1 MWLKS
6 FKSPLVHH
14 LKICKF
20 LRCTIFEWDPAS
32 EQLVVAKRKY
42 YIHFRKFLLFTH
54 VLYVVAISLKLIL
67 GKDPIAAKCQGI
79 VFLVML
85 FGCLATRWNFSVI
98 SDPCQSM
105 NYFITWE
112 KSIRKN
118 GAMIPV
124 SIPEKIT
131 TLFLNT
137 FEVSLLLLH
146 VLIVVIQLNYPCAVP
161 FFGSLSPY
169 CQNGVWTAPC
179 WPVRVFMLA
188 GEVWL
193 WLQIGYDG
201 TFYAFYV
208 FYAAVVC
215 MLGYVRIVER

>member
-118 GAMIPV
+118 GKQRKLVIFQVWNFGAFLSMTNSFKLQITFNFELQYFSNLKYSRKMLAYFGNQV
-124 SIPEKIT
+124 S
-131 TLFLNT
+131 
-137 FEVSLLLLH
+137 SLL
-146 VLIVVIQLNYPCAVP
+146 
-161 FFGSLSPY
+161 
-169 CQNGVWTAPC
+169 
-179 WPVRVFMLA
+179 
-188 GEVWL
+188 
-193 WLQIGYDG
+193 
-201 TFYAFYV
+201 
-208 FYAAVVC
+208 
-215 MLGYVRIVER
+215 